1 MARLVIHDLTT
12 NYPRIDQTIANLPNA
27 FFGAFN
33 QAQDQQL
40 KRELADLSKQKTQ
53 MELASLGQ
61 NMQSQ
66 AAADQAWQSMMS
78 GGATSAQPLSLGDL
92 GGGYLSTLRSR
103 ESGGNDAARNP
114 NSTATGRYQFT
125 AGTWSDLARKYP
137 QLGLTPDGRTDPAQQ
152 ERAIQAF
159 TEDNRK
165 ALQAAGIAPSD
176 ANLYTAHFLGAGGA
190 RNFLSAL
197 QQDPTVLAADVV
209 DPRAVAANRTMFFDG
224 DRPLTVAEAASRI
237 QRGFTGAAPRT
248 QVAQADIPMAGASPV
263 QGFAVPEASQPFTIL
278 PNLSTEQLVQLRGL
292 RGLDDQR
299 RGLIDMALKERL
311 DRQNADKPTD
321 DIREYQFYV
330 RQATAAGQQPAD
342 FTTWMRDNKKAGAMT
357 VDMTGER
364 EESKAFGKAVGES
377 AAETMKAAGSAS
389 KQISQLNN
397 LQQRLEQVAQ
407 GRLAPGKMKLTAFAK
422 SLGLNDEFLEGIGL
436 DPQKLGDAQAIQAI
450 TGRMVV
456 DMIGSGGFP
465 ANNFSDA
472 DREFLLS
479 TVPSLANDPRANKLI
494 IETAK
499 RAAQMNIDKAR
510 AWRDWKRGNKDGS
523 FFDFETDW
531 IARMQQQDVFGDLRR
546 EAEALGGAG
555 AQQAGGDG
563 GQGRPVPV
571 RTEEDF
577 RLLPSGTLFTAPD
590 GTVRRKP

>member
-12 NYPRIDQTIANLPNA
+12 QYPRIDQMLANLPNA

-40 KRELADLSKQKTQ
+40 KRELADLGKQKTQ
-53 MELASLGQ
+53 LELASLGQ

-66 AAADQAWQSMMS
+66 AAADQAWQSMM

-125 AGTWSDLARKYP
+125 AGTWADLARKYP

-248 QVAQADIPMAGASPV
+248 QVAQADIPMAGGTPA
-263 QGFAVPEASQPFTIL
+263 QGFAIPQGAAPVQTGPTIL
-278 PNLSTEQLVQLRGL
+278 PNLSTEQLQQLRGM
-292 RGLDDQR
+292 RGLPKERQD
-299 RGLIDMALKERL
+299 LIDMALKERL
-311 DRQNADKPTD
+311 DQGKPTD
-321 DIREYQFYV
+321 AMRGYLFARQQGYAGTFMDYQQEL
-330 RQATAAGQQPAD
+330 R
-342 FTTWMRDNKKAGAMT
+342 RAGAT
-357 VDMTGER
+357 NVNVGKGETKYD
-364 EESKAFGKAVGES
+364 EEMGKQFA
-377 AAETMKAAGSAS
+377 
-389 KQISQLNN
+389 QLNKEIIDGAADG
-397 LQQRLEQVAQ
+397 RRKVAVLS
-407 GRLAPGKMKLTAFAK
+407 RM
-422 SLGLNDEFLEGIGL
+422 EGIL
-436 DPQKLGDAQAIQAI
+436 SDPNVYTGAGANLVLQAKRMAKAMGFDVGDLSGPEAINAI
-450 TGRMVV
+450 SNQFALELRNP
-456 DMIGSGGFP
+456 SGGAGMP
-465 ANNFSDA
+465 GALSDK
-472 DREFLLS
+472 DREFLQQS
-479 TVPSLANDPRANKLI
+479 VPGLERTPGANKLI
-494 IETAK
+494 IDYMRRMAERSVQVDQLRRDYVRENK
-499 RAAQMNIDKAR
+499 RLDEGFYDRLAEWSAANPLFTPADEAAVAR
-510 AWRDWKRGNKDGS
+510 AVGGDGS
-523 FFDFETDW
+523 GE
-531 IARMQQQDVFGDLRR
+531 
-546 EAEALGGAG
+546 
-555 AQQAGGDG
+555 G
-563 GQGRPVPV
+563 GQGRPVTV